1 MLTSGS
7 TGNAKAVSLTHA
19 NILASIAGKEE
30 AHNIAGSGPFLNW
43 IGVDHVAGLT
53 EIHMYAI
60 YVGAEQ
66 VHIQAADLVPSPLLF
81 LDLIYKHRVAYSF
94 APNFFL
100 AALRRAAEVPGALNV
115 ALDLSCLKTITTG
128 GEANVVET
136 CVALTEIL
144 HQRGAPNNVL
154 SPGFGMTET
163 CAGSVFSKD
172 CPRRDIECK
181 NEFATVGAAITG
193 MKMRITDENGK
204 EIGYNV
210 VGNLEVNG
218 PIIFR
223 EYLNNPEAT
232 QASFNGDWFITGD
245 RGFIDSLG
253 QLNLTGRAKDTV
265 IINGINYLPQE
276 LEMVLEDIPGAVPSY
291 TVVFP
296 YRPKGSQTENICVIY
311 LPTYNPEDVEKRVET
326 NDAIA
331 KAAMLQTGVRPY
343 VIPLDATK
351 LQKTTLGKLSR
362 PKIRASF
369 ENGDFQT
376 FQTVNEEVMAQHRR
390 AKYEG
395 PANHTEQL
403 VMGVFQE
410 IFEVNLLQA
419 N

>member
-1 MLTSGS
+1 
-7 TGNAKAVSLTHA
+7 
-19 NILASIAGKEE
+19 
-30 AHNIAGSGPFLNW
+30 
-43 IGVDHVAGLT
+43 
-53 EIHMYAI
+53 
-60 YVGAEQ
+60 
-66 VHIQAADLVPSPLLF
+66 
-81 LDLIYKHRVAYSF
+81 
-94 APNFFL
+94 
-100 AALRRAAEVPGALNV
+100 
-115 ALDLSCLKTITTG
+115 
-128 GEANVVET
+128 
-136 CVALTEIL
+136 
-144 HQRGAPNNVL
+144 
-154 SPGFGMTET
+154 
-163 CAGSVFSKD
+163 
-172 CPRRDIECK
+172 
-181 NEFATVGAAITG
+181 

-296 YRPKGSQTENICVIY
+296 YRPKGSETENICVIY

-403 VMGVFQE
+403 VLGVFQE